1 MRNLVL
7 EKLDLVPE
15 DSWLILFLVDILV
28 AGFGPA
34 LVEKVI
40 LM

>member
-15 DSWLILFLVDILV
+15 DSWLILFLVDNLV
-28 AGFGPA
+28 AGLGPVVA
-34 LVEKVI
+34 AKVV